1 MRICSK
7 SLSEEKTM
15 KLFFIYINN
24 FKMLKRRTYLNCI
37 DLNKIHYLIGK
48 VPVLTHHAVKTF
60 LKDHMSLLIFLKL
73 TKIFAFCCC
82 LFLFLK
88 KKQNNELLNVI
99 KSIRI
104 SFIRKYFPLSCYFVK
119 KPKEVLVYNLT
130 IFLNCTKYP

>member
-1 MRICSK
+1 
-7 SLSEEKTM
+7 
-15 KLFFIYINN
+15 
-24 FKMLKRRTYLNCI
+24 MLKRRTYLNCI

-104 SFIRKYFPLSCYFVK
+104 SFIKKYFPPFLLFCEEAKRSFSVQLNYFSELHEISV
-119 KPKEVLVYNLT
+119 NDIST
-130 IFLNCTKYP
+130 D